1 MIANVFSLILLLAF
15 GGGVLILGVW
25 IFLHFLDD

>member
-15 GGGVLILGVW
+15 GGVILILGVW